1 MDPEIERAVLKTEYF
16 YITHLD
22 PGSVSDIQDIN
33 SFSIDMDTGAGLLI
47 YIQKHASREELSNEM
62 RTYLIRDTVTNECA
76 GYFSLK
82 AGLISINERKRDRT
96 GDIEDTGKEFD
107 TLPGIE
113 LANFAVNS
121 AFIKEHPALK
131 GVGKYFFGRLIIPLI
146 ETISKY
152 IGVKMVYIFALP
164 YKKVIKC
171 YKSYGFSSL
180 SEEAERNLHRRI
192 KPSYDKNCKFMY
204 MLIGN

>member
-1 MDPEIERAVLKTEYF
+1 MDPEIERAVLKTDYF

-22 PGSVSDIQDIN
+22 PGSASDIQDIN
-33 SFSIDMDTGAGLLI
+33 SFSIDLDTGAGLLN
-47 YIQKHASREELSNEM
+47 YIQKRACRDELSHEM
-62 RTYLIRDTVTNECA
+62 RTYLVRDTLTDECA
-76 GYFSLK
+76 GFFSLK

-96 GDIEDTGKEFD
+96 GDSEDTGKEFD

-121 AFIKEHPALK
+121 AFIKKHPTLK
-131 GVGKYFFGRLIIPLI
+131 GVGKYFFGKFITPLI
-146 ETISKY
+146 EDISQY
-152 IGVKMVYIFALP
+152 VGVKMVYIFALP
-164 YKKVIKC
+164 YKKVINC
-171 YKSYGFSSL
+171 YKSYGFNSL